1 MFAALEVSYLV
12 IKSVRPLVDVIERR
26 QRDLADQILRAATS
40 VSLNLAEGQRSAK
53 GNKPKHYAIAHGSA
67 NEVKAGIKLALALGV
82 LEKSHAADALRVL
95 DRQLALLWRLTI
107 HPSTASAMQPRSS
120 SGTHERERRR
130 ARARS
135 ITLATSALRHGTA
148 SKLRRWA
155 GYASGYPRGARSEER
170 AQLDAVLESSAVVGP
185 RHYFCTARP
194 PRARWPRGLSG

>member
-1 MFAALEVSYLV
+1 VLATGVSQTAEASIHLHVTNHQENQPMFAALEVSYLV

-95 DRQLALLWRLTI
+95 DRQLALLWRLT
-107 HPSTASAMQPRSS
+107 HPSLDRKCD
-120 SGTHERERRR
+120 
-130 ARARS
+130 
-135 ITLATSALRHGTA
+135 ATPFEL
-148 SKLRRWA
+148 W
-155 GYASGYPRGARSEER
+155 
-170 AQLDAVLESSAVVGP
+170 DA
-185 RHYFCTARP
+185 
-194 PRARWPRGLSG
+194 